1 MKTLAMSVSALALSA
16 SMSMGAGLDRSGQ
29 SVSSIYSAD
38 GTVGLSYATI
48 NPSVTG
54 VGTIAATEYDVGKSY
69 TMTTFTY
76 TNEISDGLTL
86 GLIVDQPYGASVLYN
101 GDPAASSLGGTGAE
115 LESQALSIIGKYD
128 VNEAVS
134 VHAGLRR
141 QSVEAEVSLGGLS
154 YNNPLAIGGDYD
166 ATIDK
171 SSSSGWLIGAA
182 YEIPDI
188 ALRVSATYFSEVE
201 HSADTTETIAG
212 GVANAPGTVDFV
224 TPSAF
229 NLDFQTGI
237 AADTLLT
244 ASYRRSNY
252 SDLDVVPTLLGS
264 DLVNL
269 NDAQRFTL
277 GVGRRFSDDL
287 SGSVTLS
294 YEPEGDELVSPLGPT
309 NGLMGISIG
318 ARYTVGEAIISGG
331 VNYSK
336 LGDAQADVGGNR
348 ADFTGNSSLSF
359 GLKVEVGF

>member
-101 GDPAASSLGGTGAE
+101 GDPLASSLGGTGAE

-141 QSVEAEVSLGGLS
+141 QSVEAEVSLDGIF
-154 YNNPLAIGGDYD
+154 YNGSIGGDYD

-201 HSADTTETIAG
+201 HSADTTETSPLLGAN
-212 GVANAPGTVDFV
+212 NAPGTVDFV

>member
-1 MKTLAMSVSALALSA
+1 MKTLAISVSALALSA

-54 VGTIAATEYDVGKSY
+54 VGTVAATEYDVGKSY

-101 GDPAASSLGGTGAE
+101 GNPLASSLGGTGAE

-128 VNEAVS
+128 INEAVS

-141 QSVEAEVSLGGLS
+141 QSVEAEVSLDGIF
-154 YNNPLAIGGDYD
+154 YNGSIGGDYD
-166 ATIDK
+166 ATIEK

-188 ALRVSATYFSEVE
+188 ALRVSATYFTEVE
-201 HSADTTETIAG
+201 HSANTTETIAG
-212 GVANAPGTVDFV
+212 VVADVPGTVDFV

-252 SDLDVVPTLLGS
+252 SDLDVVPNVLAS

-309 NGLMGISIG
+309 NGLMGISVG

>member
-141 QSVEAEVSLGGLS
+141 QSVEAEVSLNGVAYGGM
-154 YNNPLAIGGDYD
+154 DYD
-166 ATIDK
+166 VTIDK

-201 HSADTTETIAG
+201 HSADTTETSPLLGAN
-212 GVANAPGTVDFV
+212 NAPGTVDFV